1 VSEWA
6 HKIKSNKIIFKKI
19 QNSKNHIYI
28 YIYNDFPKGEKQANK
43 ETAHLTK
50 ALSFMA
56 SSN

>member
-6 HKIKSNKIIFKKI
+6 HKIKSNKIILKKI
-19 QNSKNHIYI
+19 EKLKKSYI
-28 YIYNDFPKGEKQANK
+28 YIYDFPKGEKQANK
-43 ETAHLTK
+43 QTTHLTK